1 MLLRSEAVLCGEAR
15 ISPARPNCA
24 KRQQIAMDRPVQQRI
39 EALDPE
45 KEERTQYPS
54 AAIQRGIDHEWKN
67 REEHEVW

>member
-1 MLLRSEAVLCGEAR
+1 
-15 ISPARPNCA
+15 
-24 KRQQIAMDRPVQQRI
+24 MDRPVQQRI

-67 REEHEVW
+67 LEEHEVCGRAFLIDGSSIS